1 MTLLITLFAAI
12 IATACWYARAPKSK
26 MRLDLL
32 CWMYWGAS
40 LMWMVDLLAEY
51 LEAGTEVFTP
61 APLDMLHDS
70 YLGAIRSGAGW
81 RYLGCLPD
89 CERTPRGVRSQ
100 VLAQQE
106 SAMHSDSAI
115 EAKELAV
122 SH

>member
-51 LEAGTEVFTP
+51 LETGTEVFTP

-70 YLGAIRSGAGW
+70 YLGLSVVALGGVIW
-81 RYLGCLPD
+81 VVYLIVKD
-89 CERTPRGVRSQ
+89 PRGVRSQ

-115 EAKELAV
+115 EEKELAV
-122 SH
+122 SR

>member
-70 YLGAIRSGAGW
+70 YLGLSVVALGGVIW
-81 RYLGCLPD
+81 VVYLIVKD
-89 CERTPRGVRSQ
+89 PRGGRSQ

>member
-70 YLGAIRSGAGW
+70 YLGLSVVALGGVIW
-81 RYLGCLPD
+81 VVYLIVKD
-89 CERTPRGVRSQ
+89 PRGVRSQ

-115 EAKELAV
+115 EAKELEV

>member
-12 IATACWYARAPKSK
+12 IATVCWYARAPKSK

-70 YLGAIRSGAGW
+70 YLGLSVVALGGVIW
-81 RYLGCLPD
+81 VVYLIVKD
-89 CERTPRGVRSQ
+89 PRGVRSQ

>member
-70 YLGAIRSGAGW
+70 YLGLSVVALGGVIW
-81 RYLGCLPD
+81 VVYLIVKD
-89 CERTPRGVRSQ
+89 PRGVRSQ

-106 SAMHSDSAI
+106 LAIHSDSAI
-115 EAKELAV
+115 EAKNLVV
-122 SH
+122 SQ

>member
-12 IATACWYARAPKSK
+12 IATACWYARTPKSK

-70 YLGAIRSGAGW
+70 YLGLSVVALGGVIW
-81 RYLGCLPD
+81 VVYLIVKD
-89 CERTPRGVRSQ
+89 PRGVRSQ

>member
-32 CWMYWGAS
+32 CCMYWGAS

-70 YLGAIRSGAGW
+70 YLGLSVVALGGVIW
-81 RYLGCLPD
+81 VVYLIVKD
-89 CERTPRGVRSQ
+89 PRGVRSQ

>member
-70 YLGAIRSGAGW
+70 YLGLSVVALGGVIWVA
-81 RYLGCLPD
+81 YLIVKD
-89 CERTPRGVRSQ
+89 PRGVRSQ

>member
-70 YLGAIRSGAGW
+70 YLGLSVVALGGVIW
-81 RYLGCLPD
+81 VVYLIVKD
-89 CERTPRGVRSQ
+89 PRGVRSQ

-106 SAMHSDSAI
+106 SAIHSDTAI
-115 EAKELAV
+115 EAKNLAV
-122 SH
+122 SQ

>member
-70 YLGAIRSGAGW
+70 YLGLSVVALGGVIW
-81 RYLGCLPD
+81 VVYLIVKD
-89 CERTPRGVRSQ
+89 PRGVRSQ

>member
-61 APLDMLHDS
+61 APLNMLHDS
-70 YLGAIRSGAGW
+70 YLGLSVVALGGVIW
-81 RYLGCLPD
+81 VVYLIVKD
-89 CERTPRGVRSQ
+89 PRGVRSQ

>member
-51 LEAGTEVFTP
+51 LETGTEVFTP

-70 YLGAIRSGAGW
+70 YLGLSVVALGGVIW
-81 RYLGCLPD
+81 VVYLIVKD
-89 CERTPRGVRSQ
+89 PRGVRSQ

-106 SAMHSDSAI
+106 SAIHSDSTI
-115 EAKELAV
+115 EAKNLAV
-122 SH
+122 SQ

>member
-1 MTLLITLFAAI
+1 MTLLITIFAAI

-70 YLGAIRSGAGW
+70 YLGLSVVALGGVIW
-81 RYLGCLPD
+81 VVYLIVKD
-89 CERTPRGVRSQ
+89 PRGVRSQ

>member
-70 YLGAIRSGAGW
+70 YLGLSVVALGGVIW
-81 RYLGCLPD
+81 VVYLIVKD
-89 CERTPRGVRSQ
+89 PRGVRSQ

-115 EAKELAV
+115 EAKELTV

>member
-1 MTLLITLFAAI
+1 MTLLITIFAAI

-70 YLGAIRSGAGW
+70 YLGLSVVALGGVIW
-81 RYLGCLPD
+81 VVYLIVKD
-89 CERTPRGVRSQ
+89 PRGVRSQ

-115 EAKELAV
+115 EAKNLAV
-122 SH
+122 SR

>member
-51 LEAGTEVFTP
+51 LEADTEVFTP

-70 YLGAIRSGAGW
+70 YLGLSVVALGGVIW
-81 RYLGCLPD
+81 VVYLIVKD
-89 CERTPRGVRSQ
+89 PRGVRSQ

>member
-1 MTLLITLFAAI
+1 MTLLITIFAAI

-51 LEAGTEVFTP
+51 LETGTEVFTP

-70 YLGAIRSGAGW
+70 YLGLSVVALGGVIW
-81 RYLGCLPD
+81 VVYLIVKD
-89 CERTPRGVRSQ
+89 PRGVRSQ

>member
-70 YLGAIRSGAGW
+70 YLGLSVVALGGVIW
-81 RYLGCLPD
+81 VVYLIVKD
-89 CERTPRGVRSQ
+89 PRGVRSQ

-106 SAMHSDSAI
+106 SAMQSDSAI

>member
-70 YLGAIRSGAGW
+70 YLGLSVVALGGVIW
-81 RYLGCLPD
+81 VVYLIVKD
-89 CERTPRGVRSQ
+89 PRGVRSQ

-106 SAMHSDSAI
+106 SAMHSDSTI
-115 EAKELAV
+115 EKKELAV

>member
-70 YLGAIRSGAGW
+70 YLGLSVVALGGVIW
-81 RYLGCLPD
+81 VVYLIVKD
-89 CERTPRGVRSQ
+89 PRGVRSQ

-115 EAKELAV
+115 EVKEIAV

>member
-1 MTLLITLFAAI
+1 MTLLITIFAAI
-12 IATACWYARAPKSK
+12 IATACWYAREPKSK

-70 YLGAIRSGAGW
+70 YLGLSVVALGGVIW
-81 RYLGCLPD
+81 VVYLIVKD
-89 CERTPRGVRSQ
+89 PRGVRSQ

>member
-70 YLGAIRSGAGW
+70 YLGLSVVALGGVIW
-81 RYLGCLPD
+81 VVYLIVKD
-89 CERTPRGVRSQ
+89 PRGVRSQ

-106 SAMHSDSAI
+106 SAIHSDSAI
-115 EAKELAV
+115 EAKNLAV
-122 SH
+122 SQ

>member
-1 MTLLITLFAAI
+1 MTLLITIFAAI
-12 IATACWYARAPKSK
+12 IATACWYVRAPKSK

-70 YLGAIRSGAGW
+70 YLGLSVVALGGVIW
-81 RYLGCLPD
+81 VVYLIVKD
-89 CERTPRGVRSQ
+89 PRGVRSQ

-106 SAMHSDSAI
+106 SDMHSDSAI

>member
-51 LEAGTEVFTP
+51 LEAGTEVFTH

-70 YLGAIRSGAGW
+70 YLGLSVVALGGVIW
-81 RYLGCLPD
+81 VVYLIVKD
-89 CERTPRGVRSQ
+89 PRGVRSQ

>member
-12 IATACWYARAPKSK
+12 IATACWYAGAPKSK

-51 LEAGTEVFTP
+51 LETGTEVFTP

-70 YLGAIRSGAGW
+70 YLGLSVVALGGVIW
-81 RYLGCLPD
+81 VVYLIVKD
-89 CERTPRGVRSQ
+89 PRGVRSQ

-106 SAMHSDSAI
+106 SAIHSDSTI
-115 EAKELAV
+115 EAKNLAV
-122 SH
+122 SQ